1 MTNIELWQ
9 TILGELEIIVSKA
22 NFTTWFQHTFILQKT
37 KDELTIAVPNA
48 FTKEW
53 LENKYNKL
61 ILSSLGNI
69 HPEVRKL
76 AYVIK
81 SPVNI
86 PERNEIEESGTDQD
100 DDKTV
105 VYSTE
110 LNNRY
115 TFTSFVVGRSNEMAY
130 AAAKSIAGELNSN
143 NLNPLFIYGEVGLGK
158 THLLQS
164 IGNSI
169 TTKNAKIKYAT
180 SEKFTGDFVNSLRE
194 RNINQF
200 KNEYRDNDLLLIDDI
215 QFIGSKEQTQSEFF
229 HTFNT
234 LYQNNKQVVLTSD
247 RAPRDIKALESRLR
261 SRFEGGML
269 VDISPPNI
277 ETRLAILQE
286 KQNAEGVEVPDNIIE
301 YIARHVK
308 NNIRELEGALNK
320 IMAHARLRQEMPG
333 LKESISILE
342 SLVREPIRKTTNNR
356 AILKCVSEFYG
367 IPTKDIISRGR
378 KQEVV
383 KPRQVAMYLMRLECN
398 TSYPSIGDE
407 VGGRDHTTA
416 IHSYKQVEN
425 NLRNNELLNDEI
437 ESIRERLYS

>member
-1 MTNIELWQ
+1 
-9 TILGELEIIVSKA
+9 
-22 NFTTWFQHTFILQKT
+22 
-37 KDELTIAVPNA
+37 
-48 FTKEW
+48 
-53 LENKYNKL
+53 
-61 ILSSLGNI
+61 
-69 HPEVRKL
+69 
-76 AYVIK
+76 
-81 SPVNI
+81 
-86 PERNEIEESGTDQD
+86 
-100 DDKTV
+100 
-105 VYSTE
+105 
-110 LNNRY
+110 
-115 TFTSFVVGRSNEMAY
+115 
-130 AAAKSIAGELNSN
+130 
-143 NLNPLFIYGEVGLGK
+143 
-158 THLLQS
+158 
-164 IGNSI
+164 
-169 TTKNAKIKYAT
+169 
-180 SEKFTGDFVNSLRE
+180 
-194 RNINQF
+194 
-200 KNEYRDNDLLLIDDI
+200 LLIDDI